1 MKTFMRYFLWL
12 SVFLVLTTFSPF
24 PIQAQSP
31 LKKIRMSLPSK
42 NVAYLAIYLA
52 RDKGLYKQEGIDL
65 ELILMPAN
73 LASTA
78 VLTGNLDYN
87 GAPTGVIGAAVQDRP
102 MKVLIFT
109 VARPLEFLMS
119 KKEITEISQLRGKKI
134 AGSSP
139 GGMVT
144 MLTKVVLKKLGL
156 DPERDVFLN
165 PMGGTGASRLA
176 ALDSGV
182 VDAAILEM
190 PENILAQQRGFNE
203 LLFLGDFAELPQN
216 GFGTSERKI
225 RESPDEI
232 LKMIRATLRGLQFIW
247 EDKNRE
253 EVLNI
258 IMKEWKI
265 SDRKMASET
274 FKHLSR
280 VLTKDAS
287 VKPESV
293 QFLIDLA
300 RESAK
305 VSRPVAVA
313 EVVDYSFVD
322 KARKELGLGR

>member
-1 MKTFMRYFLWL
+1 MRYFLSL
-12 SVFLVLTTFSPF
+12 SVFLVLTTLSPF

-139 GGMVT
+139 GGTVT

-190 PENILAQQRGFNE
+190 PENILAQQRGYNE

-313 EVVDYSFVD
+313 DAVDYSFVD

>member
-1 MKTFMRYFLWL
+1 MKTLMRYFLSL
-12 SVFLVLTTFSPF
+12 SIFLVLTTFSPF

-52 RDKGLYKQEGIDL
+52 RDKGFYKQEGIDL

-139 GGMVT
+139 GGTVT
-144 MLTKVVLKKLGL
+144 MLTKAVLKKLAL

-190 PENILAQQRGFNE
+190 PENILAQQRGYNE

-216 GFGTSERKI
+216 GFGTSEKKI

-253 EVLNI
+253 EVLDI

-313 EVVDYSFVD
+313 DVVDYSFVE